1 MRSEHAP
8 TVRTSRTAGLS
19 LHTIVR
25 AVADWAD
32 RRKTRG
38 ALQKLDTHM
47 LHDIGLLPEEA
58 RMECTKPFWKD

>member
-8 TVRTSRTAGLS
+8 AIHTPRAAGLS
-19 LHTIVR
+19 LRTIFR
-25 AVADWAD
+25 ALADWRT

-38 ALQKLDTHM
+38 ALQRLDTHM

-58 RMECTKPFWKD
+58 RMECTKPFWKG